1 MSRSTRREFLDEA
14 FFAAA
19 LGGAALLLPRPA
31 RAARPRPV
39 AEGRVRLGV
48 VGVRGRGLDHIKGYL
63 NLPDAE
69 IVAVCDIDESMAA
82 RAAELVE
89 KKTGTRPEVFSDLRK
104 LLERKDI
111 DAVSLALPIH
121 WHALAASWAMLAG
134 KDVYVEKPC
143 SHNVSEGRR
152 LVEIQRR
159 TGRICQV
166 GTQSRS
172 HRAIQDAMAYVHGG
186 KIGKV
191 TLSRGLCYKPRKSI
205 GIKPDAPVPAG
216 VDYDLWL
223 GPAPVRPFNPNRF
236 HYEWHWSFDYGAGD
250 LGNQG
255 IHQMDLARWALQ
267 KTELP
272 RTVQSVGGR
281 FGYVDQGETPN
292 TLAVVYDWPD
302 AKLIFEVRGLNTP
315 PLSGASIGNIIYGES
330 GYVVLTASYDRAAA
344 FDLAG
349 NKVQE
354 FTGSGDHFTAFLRA
368 VKSRKQSDLA
378 APVLEGHLSSAL
390 CHLGNVSYKLGQ
402 KADVSEAKRTWSR
415 DEKALDALVRMESH
429 LKTDGNGA
437 EADIERFDVTLGKKL
452 TLDNKK
458 EQFQRDRDAN
468 KLLTRAYRAGFE
480 LPK

>member
-1 MSRSTRREFLDEA
+1 MSQPTRREFLDEA

-19 LGGAALLLPRPA
+19 LGGAALLLPAPA
-31 RAARPRPV
+31 RAARPRLV
-39 AEGRVRLGV
+39 ADRVRLGV
-48 VGVRGRGLDHIKGYL
+48 VGVRGRGLDHVKGYL

-69 IVAVCDIDESMAA
+69 IVAICDIDSSMAA
-82 RAAELVE
+82 RAAEQVE

-121 WHALAASWAMLAG
+121 WHALAASWAMQAG

-172 HRAIQDAMAYVHGG
+172 QRAIQDAMVYVHSG

-223 GPAPVRPFNPNRF
+223 GPAPARPFNPNRF
-236 HYEWHWSFDYGAGD
+236 HYEWHWNFDYGAGD

-255 IHQMDLARWALQ
+255 IHQMDLARWALN
-267 KTELP
+267 KSELP
-272 RTVQSVGGR
+272 RSVQSVGGR

-292 TLAVVYDWPD
+292 TLVSIYDWPD
-302 AKLIFEVRGLNTP
+302 AKLIFEVRGLSTGP
-315 PLSGASIGNIIYGES
+315 FSGASIGNIIYGES

-344 FDLAG
+344 FDLSG

-354 FTGSGDHFTAFLRA
+354 FTGGGDHFAAFLRA
-368 VKSRKQSDLA
+368 VKSHKQSDLA

-390 CHLGNVSYKLGQ
+390 CHLGNVSYKSGQ
-402 KADVSEAKRTWSR
+402 KTEISEAKRTWSR

-429 LKTDGNGA
+429 LKAGENGG
-437 EADIERFDVTLGKKL
+437 EADIERFAVTFGKKL
-452 TLDNKK
+452 TLDGKK
-458 EQFQRDRDAN
+458 ERFKRDQDADR
-468 KLLTRAYRAGFE
+468 LLTRAYRAGFE
-480 LPK
+480 LPR